1 MNKVKTVYIV
11 NLIHLMLIETV
22 YMLAMVFYIFF
33 WRVLVNLEHIQQET
47 SYLYKSVMFVFW

>member
-22 YMLAMVFYIFF
+22 YMLAIVFYIFF
-33 WRVLVNLEHIQQET
+33 WRVLVNLEHIQKKT